1 MNAQEEKSILAENY
15 EGWSREYD
23 EVKKHKERRRV
34 TNQQIADATGVPIS
48 TVAKFFSGALKSPG
62 LYNVAAMC
70 AYLGVSL
77 DALFG
82 INGAEGETAK
92 DEHIRALEHEVA
104 ERTAQTERLMS
115 MLEGERRSRRRVL
128 IAFLG
133 VVVVM
138 LAVLAVD
145 ALNGDLGF
153 IRCMETGFGEA
164 LPAVGR
170 SWLA

>member
-1 MNAQEEKSILAENY
+1 METRTII
-15 EGWSREYD
+15 
-23 EVKKHKERRRV
+23 
-34 TNQQIADATGVPIS
+34 QQIQPQCDNLYKNIKKAVNEQHKTHRDIVENTGVPRS
-48 TVAKFFSGALKSPG
+48 TIAKFLSGALKSPG

-104 ERTAQTERLMS
+104 ERTAQTERLVS

-164 LPAVGR
+164 LPAAGR